1 MRSVRWVRWFG
12 APLVSLGIACP
23 AVAGPATTPFA
34 TPLLPVEVG
43 GPSHPALE
51 RSPAQDPL
59 FEPLLG
65 RDGGWYQIAPPVM
78 DRPLMVLDSNRDRLI
93 ALDATG
99 AVWTFALDGEPKWEP
114 LLPLGRLPL
123 NHAQAAFFDPARDRV
138 LIAMTGWPAEGGMT
152 PIPIGIW
159 ELVLAPLP
167 FWRQLEIAGAA
178 PVPRIE
184 ATFVYDAERNDLLMF
199 GGSEGDGCDHE
210 GQNCFAQYLADT
222 WSLTL
227 GEQPTWQRI
236 EVNYD
241 AEWSALARVR
251 AHGALDVQR
260 RRLLVVGGR
269 GWGTRSDEDKADVW
283 MLELGDA
290 PRWGRLEAQGTAPPP
305 GGSQAVIHD
314 RQNDRLLVLSREGA
328 SLVTRVLLLG
338 DTPTWTQLQVSGPV
352 PPAREVPGTVFDEKR
367 NRVAVYGGVGHGHE
381 MWFLDFASGPHWRP
395 WIPDVSF
402 NRGIQR
408 SRGDATYDPDQHRM
422 LLFGGY
428 FGEVTTDLS
437 DVRQLPLDPL
447 GVWQTLPTT
456 GTGPP
461 FDLLRP
467 KLTYDSRRR
476 RMLVAGDRSENGA
489 VWALSLT
496 GPPAWARLIVSGGP
510 GPREGCSATY
520 DPVRDRL
527 LVFGGNDGERFAGH
541 FRSDLWALSLNDP
554 PRWALL
560 LPDLAGPPGLADHVA
575 VYDPSHDRL
584 LVYGGGQGFSYFSGD
599 VWEVSLAEV
608 PKWRRIE
615 PTGVRPPGRS
625 GHTAVLDAERER
637 LLVFSGISKDNA
649 VWEFGLRNSQWR
661 QMELSGPLPA
671 RREHHSA
678 AFDPIGRRMIIV
690 GGSASYGQTGRTW
703 ILDLNQRAVSAR
715 IDVLPGS
722 LRNPVASG
730 GRGRLPVTVFGSA
743 QMPVSSLELSSLT
756 LAGAPVSTLPHDRLQ
771 AHTEDAD
778 NDGITDLL
786 LHFDREALALNPADA
801 LLHLTGYLANG
812 IPVRGSDRVLV
823 QPAVR
828 QAYSVETQSGS
839 GRAGSQGLALKVASS
854 QAADI
859 EVTFAVPA
867 AGHGLLELF
876 DLGGRRVTSLDVA
889 PTEAGEA
896 RLQLARHGVLP
907 SGIYF
912 VRLVH
917 VSGSLVQRV
926 AVLH

>member
-1 MRSVRWVRWFG
+1 MRSVQWVRWF
-12 APLVSLGIACP
+12 AELVVSLGLAFP
-23 AVAGPATTPFA
+23 AMGNPAATPSAIPLVQGDANGPA
-34 TPLLPVEVG
+34 
-43 GPSHPALE
+43 HPALE
-51 RSPAQDPL
+51 RAYTQDAP

-65 RDGGWYQIAPPVM
+65 RDGGWYQIPPPVM

-99 AVWTFALDGEPKWEP
+99 AVWTFALDGDPKWEP

-123 NHAQAAFFDPARDRV
+123 DYARAAFFDPARDRV
-138 LIAMTGWPAEGGMT
+138 LIAMTGWPTEGGLK

-167 FWRQLEIAGAA
+167 FWRQLKIAGEA

-184 ATFVYDAERNDLLMF
+184 ATFVYDAEQNGLLLF
-199 GGSEGDGCDHE
+199 GGSEGPGCDYE
-210 GQNCFAQYLADT
+210 GQNCFSQFLADA

-227 GEQPTWQRI
+227 GEQPTWQKI
-236 EVNYD
+236 EVD
-241 AEWSALARVR
+241 IGEHWSALARVR
-251 AHGALDVQR
+251 AHGVWDAQR
-260 RRLLVVGGR
+260 QRLFVVGGR
-269 GWGTRSDEDKADVW
+269 GWGLHRDEDKADVW
-283 MLELGDA
+283 MLELRNP
-290 PRWGRLEAQGTAPPP
+290 PRWTRIEAQGMAPPP
-305 GGSQAVIHD
+305 GGSQAVVHD
-314 RQNDRLLVLSREGA
+314 RTNDRLLVLSREGA
-328 SLVTRVLLLG
+328 SLVTRVLSLG
-338 DTPTWTQLQVSGPV
+338 DTPIWTQLQVSGSA
-352 PPAREVPGTVFDEKR
+352 PPAREVPGAVFDER
-367 NRVAVYGGVGHGHE
+367 RDRVAVYGGVGHGNE
-381 MWFLDFASGPHWRP
+381 MWFLEFAGGPHWRP

-408 SRGDATYDPDQHRM
+408 WFGGATYDTDQHRM

-461 FDLLRP
+461 FNLAQP
-467 KLTYDSRRR
+467 KLAYDSRRR

-489 VWALSLT
+489 VWALSMT
-496 GPPAWARLIVSGGP
+496 EPRAWTRLIASGGP
-510 GPREGCSATY
+510 GPRLGCSATY

-527 LVFGGNDGERFAGH
+527 LVFGGNEGEGFAGP
-541 FRSDLWALSLNDP
+541 FRSDLWALSLDGP
-554 PRWALL
+554 PRWDLL

-575 VYDPSHDRL
+575 VYDPSDDRL

-599 VWEVSLAEV
+599 IWEVSLAGV
-608 PKWRRIE
+608 PKWRLIE
-615 PTGVRPPGRS
+615 PSGVRPPGRQ
-625 GHTAVLDAERER
+625 GHTAVLDVEGER

-649 VWEFGLRNSQWR
+649 VWEFGLRNDQWR
-661 QMELSGPLPA
+661 QLDLSGPLPA

-690 GGSASYGQTGRTW
+690 GGSAGYGGTGRTW
-703 ILDLNQRAVSAR
+703 ILDLSQRAVNAR

-722 LRNPVASG
+722 LRNPVAPG
-730 GRGRLPVTVFGSA
+730 TRGRLPVTVFGSA

-756 LAGAPVSTLPHDRLQ
+756 LVAAPVSTLPHDRLH
-771 AHTEDAD
+771 ARMEHAD
-778 NDGITDLL
+778 NDGIMDLL
-786 LHFDREALALNPADA
+786 LHFDREALALNSADA
-801 LLHLTGYLANG
+801 VLHLTGYLANG
-812 IPVRGSDRVLV
+812 IPVSGSDRVLV

-828 QAYSVETQSGS
+828 QSYSVETQLGS
-839 GRAGSQGLALKVASS
+839 EQAGSHGFALTVASS

-867 AGHGLLELF
+867 AGHGVLELF
-876 DLGGRRVTSLDVA
+876 DLSGRRVVSLDVG
-889 PTEAGEA
+889 PTEAGGS
-896 RLQLARHGVLP
+896 RVQLARYGVLQ

-917 VSGSLVQRV
+917 VSGSLVKRV